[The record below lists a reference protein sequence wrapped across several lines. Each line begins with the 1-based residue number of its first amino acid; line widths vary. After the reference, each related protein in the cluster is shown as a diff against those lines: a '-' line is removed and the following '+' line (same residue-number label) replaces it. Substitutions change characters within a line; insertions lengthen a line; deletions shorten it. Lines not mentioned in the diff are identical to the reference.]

1 MLHAVRISLGVM
13 TPAERTKYFV
23 LLGGRT
29 LSGFLDVLGVFL
41 IGVIATIGTTSLTST
56 DGSVPVEFMGI
67 TLTTI
72 TTESILWLVG
82 VVLVVFIGKSLLAI
96 FLSRKLAFHIASV
109 EARNARRIAEHLLHG
124 SLDDA
129 KRFSKAEF
137 QFAVTGSSS
146 AAFTGLLN
154 AFATIVSESFLL
166 LIVSAVFIV
175 VDPVAAFF
183 ALLYFVGIAVTIQ
196 VLIGRTLK
204 RAGREATEGMVDSTN
219 VISDSLDSFR
229 ELAVMGK
236 QDFYIGRLE
245 QSRSRLARSSATF
258 AFMGGMPRY
267 IIETALIV
275 GVVALVAQQFLTNGL
290 ASGVVV
296 LGVFLAGGMRIM
308 ASLLPMQNSFAQLK
322 VYLEQAHLAQ
332 DLLLE
337 IKSPGAGSGADSL
350 VEEAELRRQG
360 LSIAIDH
367 VTFSYP
373 GETSPAL
380 HDVSLEVPAGAFTAI
395 IGPSGAGKTTLV
407 DLLLGLVFPD
417 DGAVSIGPA
426 SPLDVRFV
434 APGLISYVPQKPGL
448 VSGTIAENIAIGL
461 EKDEID
467 EQRLRRVIEAAHL
480 GEFVGSLP
488 DGAWTSVGKQAN
500 SLSGGQI
507 QRIGLARALYTE
519 PRLLIMDEATS
530 ALDAGSEAYISESLK
545 ELYGHVTVVV
555 IAHRLS
561 TVQHADTV
569 YVMEDGR
576 LTASG
581 DFQTLMRTVPM
592 VAQYVKLMAIDEGV
606 SAIAEVASEE
616 DS

>member
-1 MLHAVRISLGVM
+1 M
-13 TPAERTKYFV
+13 TSRT
-23 LLGGRT
+23 
-29 LSGFLDVLGVFL
+29 
-41 IGVIATIGTTSLTST
+41 
-56 DGSVPVEFMGI
+56 
-67 TLTTI
+67 
-72 TTESILWLVG
+72 
-82 VVLVVFIGKSLLAI
+82 
-96 FLSRKLAFHIASV
+96 
-109 EARNARRIAEHLLHG
+109 
-124 SLDDA
+124 
-129 KRFSKAEF
+129 
-137 QFAVTGSSS
+137 
-146 AAFTGLLN
+146 
-154 AFATIVSESFLL
+154 
-166 LIVSAVFIV
+166 
-175 VDPVAAFF
+175 
-183 ALLYFVGIAVTIQ
+183 
-196 VLIGRTLK
+196 
-204 RAGREATEGMVDSTN
+204 
-219 VISDSLDSFR
+219 
-229 ELAVMGK
+229 
-236 QDFYIGRLE
+236 
-245 QSRSRLARSSATF
+245 SRSS
-258 AFMGGMPRY
+258 
-267 IIETALIV
+267 
-275 GVVALVAQQFLTNGL
+275 
-290 ASGVVV
+290 
-296 LGVFLAGGMRIM
+296 
-308 ASLLPMQNSFAQLK
+308 
-322 VYLEQAHLAQ
+322 
-332 DLLLE
+332 
-337 IKSPGAGSGADSL
+337 
-350 VEEAELRRQG
+350 
-360 LSIAIDH
+360 
-367 VTFSYP
+367 
-373 GETSPAL
+373 
-380 HDVSLEVPAGAFTAI
+380 AGAFTAI

-480 GEFVGSLP
+480 GEFVDPLP

-606 SAIAEVASEE
+606 SAIAEVAATLTLCPRAAVCRRVAR
-616 DS
+616 